1 MSMMSKEELKEMAGV
16 RGGAD
21 VVLTDGNGLEI
32 VVSEGVFA
40 NAMDAMANEPVI
52 DFDETVG
59 EYVIEYLADESYLEM
74 LWNS

>member
-1 MSMMSKEELKEMAGV
+1 MSMMTYEELKEMAGV

-21 VVLTDGNGLEI
+21 VILRDGDGREI

-40 NAMDAMANEPVI
+40 NVMEAMANEPVLE
-52 DFDETVG
+52 FNETVG
-59 EYVIEYLADESYLEM
+59 EYVVEYMIDESYLEM